1 MKCAV
6 FEAVDAVEARWREVL
21 PYAPRAESL
30 YLRRVDHGAF
40 PLESELDVAL
50 VTLFETF
57 ARVSGIHPRSQS
69 DLVNSRLGGFVHN
82 LRVHI
87 PCAAG
92 TDSIGL

>member
-1 MKCAV
+1 MKGAV
-6 FEAVDAVEARWREVL
+6 SEAVDAVEARWKGAL
-21 PYAPRAESL
+21 SYAPNGESL
-30 YLRRVDHGAF
+30 YLRGVDHGAF

-50 VTLFETF
+50 VTLSETF

-69 DLVNSRLGGFVHN
+69 DLVNSRLGGFVHD

-92 TDSIGL
+92 RDSIGL